1 MWLRLA
7 KVAVVFA
14 GASADPWMKW
24 HKQMVI
30 DGQGHDGKAEKQG
43 VLEYLDVD
51 GKAVM
56 RLELHDVGIRNLTN
70 ERHEAGQPDK
80 MRAEMYVGS
89 AVLSFPRQ

>member
-1 MWLRLA
+1 
-7 KVAVVFA
+7 
-14 GASADPWMKW
+14 MKW